1 MKNKIECNEKNKN
14 FKRVVKKIDKSK
26 VSSFG
31 KQKNNNEVDLWK
43 EIRTNFKPL
52 VKAYKKFSEKRRI
65 AKQKEHERKLKQD
78 EKQKLREEELLKLK
92 EQEERRLKRQKKTKE
107 DKEKRLQ
114 DQEKQRLEEKRIKDD
129 RVERI
134 KQEEIYRE
142 KLAKAEEERINQI
155 KRVNEARNEERK
167 LREQRYSDIE
177 NKFYKK
183 PNAKEERLNKEELRL
198 KKKEQRLIN
207 EEQRLQEKEQ
217 SLKEEQKI
225 NLKDVKRS
233 DADVKQ
239 NKKRLNGTVL
249 WFNDT
254 KGYGCIKREDKEKNI
269 FVHFS
274 ALQNSGLS
282 FLKVDD
288 LLTFEVEHSDTGL
301 SAVNLQKTVNEL
313 FRPQLKV
320 IK

>member
-1 MKNKIECNEKNKN
+1 MKKRKNI
-14 FKRVVKKIDKSK
+14 KRVLKKIDKSK
-26 VSSFG
+26 VSSFS

-65 AKQKEHERKLKQD
+65 AKQKEHEKKLKHD
-78 EKQKLREEELLKLK
+78 EKQKFRDDEILRLQ
-92 EQEERRLKRQKKTKE
+92 EQEDSRLKREKNIKE
-107 DKEKRLQ
+107 EKERILQ
-114 DQEKQRLEEKRIKDD
+114 AQAFQRVEEKRIKDD
-129 RVERI
+129 HVERL
-134 KQEEIYRE
+134 KQQEIYRE
-142 KLAKAEEERINQI
+142 KLVKGEEERINQI
-155 KRVNEARNEERK
+155 KRVNETRNEERK

-183 PNAKEERLNKEELRL
+183 PNTKEERLNKEELRL
-198 KKKEQRLIN
+198 KEKEQRLIN

-217 SLKEEQKI
+217 NLKEEQKI

-254 KGYGCIKREDKEKNI
+254 KGYGFIKREDKEKNI

-282 FLKVDD
+282 SLKVDD
-288 LLTFEVEHSDTGL
+288 LLTFEVEHSDKGL